1 MAKGLTISCEQLHQ
15 VTTDVKLF
23 NGQVWEIRKG
33 GNAFRFTTHFVN
45 GNRSKRVYF
54 ETSKLE
60 DIFSKIKILYDKKGR
75 EVASRL
81 NENSRLL
88 TTRHN
93 KLWSYAKKE
102 EKQIDQASML
112 YVLVEAIR
120 DKEYKETIQNYWEM
134 NEKQMK

>member
-33 GNAFRFTTHFVN
+33 GNVFRFTTRFVN

-54 ETSKLE
+54 EASKLE
-60 DIFSKIKILYDKKGR
+60 DIYSMIKILYDKKGR

-81 NENSRLL
+81 NVNSRLL

-93 KLWSYAKKE
+93 KLWYYAKKE
-102 EKQIDQASML
+102 QKQIDQAFML

>member
-1 MAKGLTISCEQLHQ
+1 VAKGLTISCEQLHQ

-33 GNAFRFTTHFVN
+33 GNVFRFTTRFVN

-54 ETSKLE
+54 EVSKLE
-60 DIFSKIKILYDKKGR
+60 DIYSMIKILYDKKGR

-93 KLWSYAKKE
+93 KLWYYAKKE
-102 EKQIDQASML
+102 KKQIDQAFML

>member
-54 ETSKLE
+54 EASKLE
-60 DIFSKIKILYDKKGR
+60 DIYSMIKILYDKKGR

-93 KLWSYAKKE
+93 KLWSYEKKE
-102 EKQIDQASML
+102 QKQIDQAFML

>member
-54 ETSKLE
+54 EASKLE

-93 KLWSYAKKE
+93 KLWYYAKKE
-102 EKQIDQASML
+102 QKQIDQAFML

>member
-1 MAKGLTISCEQLHQ
+1 VAKGLTISCEQLHQ

-33 GNAFRFTTHFVN
+33 GNAFRFTTYFVN

-54 ETSKLE
+54 EASKLE
-60 DIFSKIKILYDKKGR
+60 DIYSMIKILYDKKGR

-93 KLWSYAKKE
+93 KLWYYAKKE
-102 EKQIDQASML
+102 QKQIDQAFML

>member
-1 MAKGLTISCEQLHQ
+1 MTKGLTISCEQLHQ

-33 GNAFRFTTHFVN
+33 GNVFRFTTRFVN

-54 ETSKLE
+54 EASKLE
-60 DIFSKIKILYDKKGR
+60 DIYSMIKILYDKKGR

-93 KLWSYAKKE
+93 KLWYYAKKE
-102 EKQIDQASML
+102 QKQIDQAFML

-120 DKEYKETIQNYWEM
+120 DKEYKETIQNYWKM

>member
-1 MAKGLTISCEQLHQ
+1 MAKGLTISCEQLHH

-54 ETSKLE
+54 EASKLE

-93 KLWSYAKKE
+93 KVWSYAKKE
-102 EKQIDQASML
+102 QKQIDQASML

-120 DKEYKETIQNYWEM
+120 YKEYKETIQNYWEM

>member
-1 MAKGLTISCEQLHQ
+1 MTKGLTISCEQLHQ

-54 ETSKLE
+54 EASKLE
-60 DIFSKIKILYDKKGR
+60 DIYSMIKILYDKKGR

-93 KLWSYAKKE
+93 KLWYYAKKE
-102 EKQIDQASML
+102 QKQIDQAFML

-120 DKEYKETIQNYWEM
+120 DKEYKETIQNYWEI

>member
-33 GNAFRFTTHFVN
+33 GNVFRFTTRFVN

-54 ETSKLE
+54 EASKLE
-60 DIFSKIKILYDKKGR
+60 DIYSMIKILYDKKGR

-93 KLWSYAKKE
+93 KLWYYAKKE
-102 EKQIDQASML
+102 QKQIDQAFML

>member
-54 ETSKLE
+54 EASKLE
-60 DIFSKIKILYDKKGR
+60 DIYSMIKILYDKKGR

-93 KLWSYAKKE
+93 KVWSYAKKE
-102 EKQIDQASML
+102 QKQIDQAFML

>member
-33 GNAFRFTTHFVN
+33 GNVFRFTTRFVN

-54 ETSKLE
+54 EVSKLE
-60 DIFSKIKILYDKKGR
+60 DIYSMIKILYDKKGR

-93 KLWSYAKKE
+93 KLWYYAKKE
-102 EKQIDQASML
+102 KKQIDQAFML

>member
-45 GNRSKRVYF
+45 GNRAKRVYF
-54 ETSKLE
+54 EASKLE
-60 DIFSKIKILYDKKGR
+60 DIYSMIKILYDKKGR

-93 KLWSYAKKE
+93 KLWCYAKKE
-102 EKQIDQASML
+102 QKQIDQAFML

>member
-1 MAKGLTISCEQLHQ
+1 MAKGLTLSCEQLHQ

-33 GNAFRFTTHFVN
+33 GNVFRFTTRFVN

-54 ETSKLE
+54 EASKLE
-60 DIFSKIKILYDKKGR
+60 DIYSMIKILYDKKGR

-93 KLWSYAKKE
+93 KLWYYAKKE
-102 EKQIDQASML
+102 QKQIDQAFML

-120 DKEYKETIQNYWEM
+120 DKEYKETIQNYWKM

>member
-54 ETSKLE
+54 EASKLE
-60 DIFSKIKILYDKKGR
+60 DIYSVIKILYDKKGR

-93 KLWSYAKKE
+93 KLWYYAKKE
-102 EKQIDQASML
+102 QKQIDQAFML

-120 DKEYKETIQNYWEM
+120 DKEYKETIQNYWKM

>member
-33 GNAFRFTTHFVN
+33 GNVFRFTTRFVN

-54 ETSKLE
+54 EASKLE
-60 DIFSKIKILYDKKGR
+60 DIYSMIKILYDKKGR

-93 KLWSYAKKE
+93 KLWYYAKKE
-102 EKQIDQASML
+102 QKQIDQAFML

-120 DKEYKETIQNYWEM
+120 DKEYKETIQNYWKM

>member
-45 GNRSKRVYF
+45 GNRAKRVYF
-54 ETSKLE
+54 EASKLE
-60 DIFSKIKILYDKKGR
+60 DIYSMIKILYDKKGR

-93 KLWSYAKKE
+93 KLWYYAKKE
-102 EKQIDQASML
+102 QKQIDQAFML

>member
-33 GNAFRFTTHFVN
+33 GNVFRFTTHFVN

-54 ETSKLE
+54 EASKLE
-60 DIFSKIKILYDKKGR
+60 DIYSMIKILYDKKGR

-93 KLWSYAKKE
+93 KLWYYAKKE
-102 EKQIDQASML
+102 QKQIDQAFML

>member
-54 ETSKLE
+54 EASKLE
-60 DIFSKIKILYDKKGR
+60 DIYSMIKILYDKKGH

-93 KLWSYAKKE
+93 KLWYYAKKE
-102 EKQIDQASML
+102 QKQIDQAFML

>member
-54 ETSKLE
+54 EASKLE
-60 DIFSKIKILYDKKGR
+60 DIYSMIKILYDKKGR

-93 KLWSYAKKE
+93 KLWYYAKKE
-102 EKQIDQASML
+102 QKQIDQAFML